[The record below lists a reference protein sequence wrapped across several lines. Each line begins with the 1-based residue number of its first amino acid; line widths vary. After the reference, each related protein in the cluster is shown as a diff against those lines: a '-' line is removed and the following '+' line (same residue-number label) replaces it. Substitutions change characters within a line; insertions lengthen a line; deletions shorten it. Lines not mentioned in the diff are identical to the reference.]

1 MAWTAGGHFFRD
13 AAALFFWA
21 VLVDGNHRMRLC
33 IPPTRRLSRTH
44 AMSAKENT
52 AQAAYSRRSTLPP
65 PPPARLD
72 PELYVPDDAQCTRYW
87 EEYAM
92 LDNVAEHSRMV
103 AEVATFLAERAVKA
117 GLSVDVPTVRAS
129 ALLHDLAKT
138 YCIRHGGNHS
148 QLGGAWVMEL
158 TGNPVIASGVTH
170 HVYWP
175 FDLDLPR
182 YFPSLAVLY
191 ADKRVNHNRLVSI
204 EDRFKDLIVR
214 YGIPMNLQDSIN
226 ETKRQA
232 LELEQ
237 LLCDTLE
244 VDLNA
249 CDFDSGRL
257 V

>member
-1 MAWTAGGHFFRD
+1 
-13 AAALFFWA
+13 
-21 VLVDGNHRMRLC
+21 
-33 IPPTRRLSRTH
+33 
-44 AMSAKENT
+44 MSAKDN
-52 AQAAYSRRSTLPP
+52 AAKAGPRRSNLPP
-65 PPPARLD
+65 PPPARPD
-72 PELYVPDDAQCTRYW
+72 PKMFVPDDAQCARYW
-87 EEYAM
+87 KEYAM

-103 AEVATFLAERAVKA
+103 ADVASCLARRAA
-117 GLSVDVPTVRAS
+117 EMGMDVDVPTVRAS

-148 QLGGAWVMEL
+148 QLGGAWVAEL

-175 FDLDLPR
+175 FDLDLSR
-182 YFPSLAVLY
+182 YFAPLAVLY

-204 EDRFKDLIVR
+204 EDRFKDLLVR
-214 YGIPMNLQDSIN
+214 YGIPMNLHDSIN

>member
-1 MAWTAGGHFFRD
+1 
-13 AAALFFWA
+13 
-21 VLVDGNHRMRLC
+21 
-33 IPPTRRLSRTH
+33 
-44 AMSAKENT
+44 MSAKENT
-52 AQAAYSRRSTLPP
+52 ADAAGSRRPPLPP
-65 PPPARLD
+65 PPPVRLD
-72 PELYVPDDAQCTRYW
+72 PGLFVPDDAQCARYW
-87 EEYAM
+87 EEFAM

-103 AEVATFLAERAVKA
+103 ADVATFLARRAVKI
-117 GLSVDVPTVRAS
+117 GMDVDVPTVRAS

-148 QLGGAWVMEL
+148 QLGGAWVAEL

-175 FDLDLPR
+175 FALDLPR
-182 YFPSLAVLY
+182 HFLPLAVLY
-191 ADKRVNHNRLVSI
+191 ADKRVNHNRLVSV
-204 EDRFKDLIVR
+204 EERFDDLIVR
-214 YGIPMNLQDSIN
+214 YGIPLNLQDRIN

-244 VDLNA
+244 VNLNA

>member
-1 MAWTAGGHFFRD
+1 
-13 AAALFFWA
+13 
-21 VLVDGNHRMRLC
+21 
-33 IPPTRRLSRTH
+33 
-44 AMSAKENT
+44 MSAKEHT
-52 AQAAYSRRSTLPP
+52 AQSGPRRSNLPS
-65 PPPARLD
+65 PPPALPD
-72 PELYVPDDAQCTRYW
+72 PELFVPDDAQCARYW
-87 EEYAM
+87 EAFAM
-92 LDNVAEHSRMV
+92 LENVAAHSGMV
-103 AEVATFLAERAVKA
+103 ADVATFLAKRAAEA
-117 GLSVDVPTVRAS
+117 GLDVDVPTVRAS

-148 QLGGAWVMEL
+148 QLGGAWVAEL
-158 TGNPVIASGVTH
+158 TGNPIIASGVTH

-175 FDLDLPR
+175 FELDLRR
-182 YFPSLAVLY
+182 YFAPLAVLY

-204 EDRFKDLIVR
+204 ENRFKDLIVR

-237 LLCDTLE
+237 LLCDTLK

>member
-1 MAWTAGGHFFRD
+1 
-13 AAALFFWA
+13 
-21 VLVDGNHRMRLC
+21 
-33 IPPTRRLSRTH
+33 
-44 AMSAKENT
+44 MSAKDNT
-52 AQAAYSRRSTLPP
+52 AQAAPRRPQLPP
-65 PPPARLD
+65 PPPALYD
-72 PELYVPDDAQCTRYW
+72 PGLFVPDDAQCARYW

-103 AEVATFLAERAVKA
+103 ADVATCLARRAVER
-117 GLSVDVPTVRAS
+117 GLKVDVPTVRAS

-158 TGNPVIASGVTH
+158 TGNPVIACGVTH

-175 FDLDLPR
+175 FALDLAR
-182 YFPSLAVLY
+182 YFPPLAVLY

-204 EDRFKDLIVR
+204 GDRFEDLIVR
-214 YGIPMNLQDSIN
+214 YGIPLNLQDSIN

>member
-1 MAWTAGGHFFRD
+1 
-13 AAALFFWA
+13 
-21 VLVDGNHRMRLC
+21 
-33 IPPTRRLSRTH
+33 
-44 AMSAKENT
+44 MSAKENT
-52 AQAAYSRRSTLPP
+52 AHAAGSRRSTLPP
-65 PPPARLD
+65 PPPARTD
-72 PELYVPDDAQCTRYW
+72 PGLFVPDDAECIRYW
-87 EEYAM
+87 GLYAM

-103 AEVATFLAERAVKA
+103 AEVATLLARRAVEM
-117 GLSVDVPTVRAS
+117 GLDVDVPTVRAS

-148 QLGGAWVMEL
+148 QLGGAWVAEL
-158 TGNPVIASGVTH
+158 TGNPVIACGVTH

-175 FDLDLPR
+175 FALDVAR
-182 YFPSLAVLY
+182 YFTPLAVLY

-204 EDRFKDLIVR
+204 EKRFDDLIVR
-214 YGIPMNLQDSIN
+214 YGIPLNLQDTIN
-226 ETKRQA
+226 ETKEQA

>member
-1 MAWTAGGHFFRD
+1 
-13 AAALFFWA
+13 
-21 VLVDGNHRMRLC
+21 
-33 IPPTRRLSRTH
+33 
-44 AMSAKENT
+44 MSVKEN
-52 AQAAYSRRSTLPP
+52 ASRPVGRYISPLPP
-65 PPPARLD
+65 PPPAAHV
-72 PELYVPDDAQCTRYW
+72 PGQFVPDDAQCFRYW
-87 EEYAM
+87 EQFAM

-103 AEVATFLAERAVKA
+103 ASVATCIAERAVDA
-117 GLSVDVPTVRAS
+117 GMDVHVPTVRAS

-148 QLGGAWVMEL
+148 QLGGAWVAEL
-158 TGNPVIASGVTH
+158 TGNPVIACGVSH

-175 FDLDLPR
+175 FDMDLAR
-182 YFPSLAVLY
+182 YFTPLAVLY
-191 ADKRVNHNRLVSI
+191 ADKRVNHNELVSI
-204 EDRFKDLIVR
+204 EDRFRDLIIR
-214 YGIPMNLQDSIN
+214 YGIPMNLQDRIN

-237 LLCDTLE
+237 LICDTLK

>member
-1 MAWTAGGHFFRD
+1 
-13 AAALFFWA
+13 
-21 VLVDGNHRMRLC
+21 
-33 IPPTRRLSRTH
+33 
-44 AMSAKENT
+44 MSAKDNT
-52 AQAAYSRRSTLPP
+52 APSGPRRSNLPP
-65 PPPARLD
+65 PPPALPD
-72 PELYVPDDAQCTRYW
+72 PELFVPNDAQCAGYW
-87 EEYAM
+87 EAFSM
-92 LDNVAEHSRMV
+92 LEHVTEHSRMV
-103 AEVATFLAERAVKA
+103 ADVASCLAQRAA
-117 GLSVDVPTVRAS
+117 EMGLAVDVPTVRAS

-158 TGNPVIASGVTH
+158 TGNPVIACGVTH

-175 FDLDLPR
+175 FALDLAR
-182 YFPSLAVLY
+182 YFTPLAVLY

-204 EDRFKDLIVR
+204 GDRFEDLIVR
-214 YGIPMNLQDSIN
+214 YGIPLNLQDSIS

>member
-1 MAWTAGGHFFRD
+1 
-13 AAALFFWA
+13 
-21 VLVDGNHRMRLC
+21 
-33 IPPTRRLSRTH
+33 
-44 AMSAKENT
+44 MSAKENT
-52 AQAAYSRRSTLPP
+52 AQAAGPHRSPLPP
-65 PPPARLD
+65 PPPALPD
-72 PELYVPDDAQCTRYW
+72 PDLFVPDDVQCARYW

-103 AEVATFLAERAVKA
+103 ATVATFLSKRAVEQ
-117 GLSVDVPTVRAS
+117 GLDVDVPTVRAS
-129 ALLHDLAKT
+129 AMLHDLAKT

-148 QLGGAWVMEL
+148 QLGGAWVAEL
-158 TGNPVIASGVTH
+158 TGNPIIACGVTH

-175 FDLDLPR
+175 FAMDLSR
-182 YFPSLAVLY
+182 YFPPLAVLY

-204 EDRFKDLIVR
+204 EDRFRDLIIR
-214 YGIPMNLQDSIN
+214 YGIPLNLQDRIN

-237 LLCDTLE
+237 LLCDTLK
-244 VDLNA
+244 VNLNA